1 MSVGDP
7 STWCILPRIFF
18 FLVYLFILIVLSD
31 LCLFYFILFYCFIVK
46 DRLELDSRFEER
58 VCAIVEYVSTIND
71 FDDLV
76 DPRTLARH
84 CLGSEPFHY
93 VLRAIHSKEKSE
105 SL

>member
-1 MSVGDP
+1 MS
-7 STWCILPRIFF
+7 
-18 FLVYLFILIVLSD
+18 FLTLR
-31 LCLFYFILFYCFIVK
+31 LFYFILFFCFTVK
-46 DRLELDSRFEER
+46 DRLELDSRFEEH

-93 VLRAIHSKEKSE
+93 VLRAIHRKEKSE

>member
-1 MSVGDP
+1 MS
-7 STWCILPRIFF
+7 
-18 FLVYLFILIVLSD
+18 FLTCV
-31 LCLFYFILFYCFIVK
+31 YFILFYFFCFTVK

-84 CLGSEPFHY
+84 CLGLEPFHY
-93 VLRAIHSKEKSE
+93 VLRAIHRKEKSE